1 MKSMSQVDYK
11 LFSTLVKLDE
21 QSLLKSIHKYLKKIY
36 PENKRTVTKNY
47 ILCEGNIPIMLVAH
61 MDTVFEKTPTEI
73 YYDTKQHV
81 IWSPQGLGADDR
93 AGVFAIL
100 KILQQGYKPHVC
112 FTTQEEKGGIGASI
126 LVNVIKKPS
135 FDIKYIV
142 ELDRQGMCDCV
153 FYDCANEEFEKF
165 IEQYGFITEWG
176 TFSDIST
183 ICPAWKIAGVNLSV
197 GYKDEHSY
205 VETLN
210 TNALYNTI
218 NRVCKMLDE
227 VDKAPFF
234 EYIEDNFS
242 KYYKAYGKY
251 YNLFAPTDEDDDDFF
266 GWNYSS
272 FDKHIPCDK
281 CGTEYYP
288 EEFFTVKM
296 KDGTKKRYCLNCI
309 EDRHIAWCEKCGEPF
324 ETDDH
329 NALFCNDC
337 RKTKEDNV
345 NG

>member
-11 LFSTLVKLDE
+11 LFSTLVKLNE

-36 PENKRTVTKNY
+36 PENKRIVTKNY

-73 YYDTKQHV
+73 YYDTKQHTV
-81 IWSPQGLGADDR
+81 WSPQGLGADDR

-126 LVNVIKKPS
+126 LVNIIKKPS

-176 TFSDIST
+176 TFSDISI

-197 GYKDEHSY
+197 GYKNEHSY

-234 EYIEDNFS
+234 EYIEDDFS

-272 FDKHIPCDK
+272 SDKHIPCDK

-288 EEFFTVKM
+288 EEFFMVKM

-329 NALFCNDC
+329 NTLFCNDC